1 MPRHGENIY
10 KRRDGRWEGR
20 FLCGRTPENKPCYRY
35 VYARTYRETREKLTA
50 IQSGRDTPSASRVP
64 RGTRLCADL
73 SALWLEHKRPEVKLS
88 TYAHYR
94 HLIDSHIIPHLGAQ
108 PIEAIDDLRISRYI
122 HTLLEHGRLDGAG
135 GLAPKTVSD
144 ILILLKSILRYAG
157 HLGLAVNV
165 CFDQFRVRRPHR
177 EMRVLSA
184 AEQNNLT
191 ALFDDPSDG
200 RCVGVM
206 LSLYTGMRL
215 GEVCALQ
222 WKHIDLQSQTIHVR
236 KTMQR
241 IRTESVSGRKTSVI
255 ITDPKSAS
263 SVRDIPF
270 PDFLLPMLK
279 RAQASGEAF
288 VLSGCADRY
297 VEPRSMEY
305 FFGRSI
311 AECGL
316 PPANYHA
323 LRHSFATRCVEL
335 GFDIKSL
342 SEILGH
348 SNVSITLDR
357 YVHSSLAQK
366 RRNMNKLQALART

>member
-20 FLCGRTPENKPCYRY
+20 FLCGHTVENKPCYRY
-35 VYARTYRETREKLTA
+35 VYARTYREVRDKLTA
-50 IQSGRDTPSASRVP
+50 IRSGKSQSSTEDNLVCTHR
-64 RGTRLCADL
+64 CADI
-73 SALWLEHKRPEVKLS
+73 SALWLERKRPEVKLS
-88 TYAHYR
+88 TFAHYR
-94 HLIDSHIIPHLGAQ
+94 QLIESHIIPHFGMQ
-108 PIEAIDDLRISRYI
+108 PVEGIDDLCISRYI
-122 HTLLEHGRLDGAG
+122 LTLLENGRLDAAG
-135 GLAPKTVSD
+135 GLSAKTVSD
-144 ILILLKSILRYAG
+144 ILILLKSILRYARG
-157 HLGLAVNV
+157 LGLRVNV
-165 CFDQFRVRRPHR
+165 HFEQIRVRRPIR
-177 EMRVLSA
+177 KMRVLSA
-184 AEQNNLT
+184 AEQSTLA
-191 ALFDDPSDG
+191 ALLESSADE
-200 RCVGVM
+200 RCIGVM
-206 LSLYTGMRL
+206 LSLYTGLRL

-222 WKHIDLQSQTIHVR
+222 WKHIDFQTQIIHVR

-241 IRTESVSGRKTSVI
+241 IRMDTAGGQKTCVI

-263 SVRDIPF
+263 SVRDIPL
-270 PDFLLPMLK
+270 PKFLLPVLE
-279 RAQASGEAF
+279 RVRSSDEAY
-288 VLSGCADRY
+288 VLSGCAERY

-305 FFGRSI
+305 FFARSI

-316 PPANYHA
+316 PSANYHA

-366 RRNMNKLQALART
+366 RRNMNMLQPLE

>member
-20 FLCGRTPENKPCYRY
+20 FLCGHTAENKPRYRY
-35 VYARTYRETREKLTA
+35 VYAHTYRDVREKLTA
-50 IQSGRDTPSASRVP
+50 IQSGKSQPSAEDALFGAHR
-64 RGTRLCADL
+64 CAEI

-88 TYAHYR
+88 TFAHYR
-94 HLIDSHIIPHLGAQ
+94 HLIESHIIPHLGTQ
-108 PIEAIDDLRISRYI
+108 PVERIDDLRISRYI
-122 HTLLEHGRLDGAG
+122 RTLLERGRLDDAG
-135 GLAPKTVSD
+135 GLSPKTVSD

-157 HLGLAVNV
+157 RLGLRVNV
-165 CFDQFRVRRPHR
+165 HFEQLRVRRPAR

-184 AEQNNLT
+184 AEQS
-191 ALFDDPSDG
+191 ALASLFEHSADG

-222 WKHIDLQSQTIHVR
+222 WKHIDLQTQTIHVR

-241 IRTESVSGRKTSVI
+241 IRMESADGRKTSVI

-270 PDFLLPMLK
+270 PKFLLPVLE
-279 RAQASGEAF
+279 RAKVSSEAY

-297 VEPRSMEY
+297 VEPRSMEN
-305 FFGRSI
+305 FFARSI

-316 PPANYHA
+316 PAANYHA

-366 RRNMNKLQALART
+366 RRNMNMLQPLA